1 MFILHRQPTLRR
13 NRAALWALAW
23 AFVAALSFGAIAN
36 VNMKVTM
43 RTLAYKGWAHNLQLS
58 NGTVELVLTLDVGPR
73 IIRYAYLG
81 EPNVFKEYDEQMG
94 RSGEKEWMI
103 RGGHRLWHAP
113 EDEARTYV
121 LDNSSIKHERL
132 NEASVR
138 LIQPVEKL
146 TGVQKE
152 LDVTLG
158 SEGTHVKIVH
168 RLRNTGA
175 RDVEL
180 APWALTV
187 MAPGGTAIIP
197 LPAKIAHPGS
207 VAAGEKRDLRG
218 FAPNQTL
225 IVWPF
230 TDLGDPRWRFGASY
244 ITLKQDRAATTPTKL
259 GLAHKTGWV
268 GYLNSGTLFIK
279 GFAYETG
286 KNYTDGGSNFET
298 FTNKEMLEVE
308 SLGPLQRIAP
318 GKAVE
323 HVEDWW
329 LLKGLPAETTD
340 AALEANIRPRVAALL
355 K

>member
-1 MFILHRQPTLRR
+1 MFTLHRQSALRR
-13 NRAALWALAW
+13 RRAVRFALAL
-23 AFVAALSFGAIAN
+23 AFTIAFSFVAITNAS
-36 VNMKVTM
+36 MKVTQQ
-43 RTLAYKGWAHNLQLS
+43 TISYKGWAHNLQLS

-73 IIRYAYLG
+73 IIRYAYIG

-94 RSGEKEWMI
+94 GSGEKEWMI

-121 LDNSSIKHERL
+121 LDNAPVKHQRL
-132 NEASVR
+132 SDASVS

-152 LDVTLG
+152 MDVTLD

-175 RDVEL
+175 REVEL

-207 VAAGEKRDLRG
+207 IQPGETKDLRG

-225 IVWPF
+225 ILWPF
-230 TDLGDPRWRFGASY
+230 TDLGDPRWHFGAQY
-244 ITLKQDRAATTPTKL
+244 ITLKQDRAATKPTKL
-259 GLAHKTGWV
+259 GLAHKMGWV

-279 GFAYETG
+279 GFTYAAG
-286 KNYTDGGSNFET
+286 KSYTDGGSNFET
-298 FTNKEMLEVE
+298 FTNKDMLEVE

-318 GKAVE
+318 GQAVE

-340 AALEANIRPRVAALL
+340 AALDANIRPRVAALL

>member
-1 MFILHRQPTLRR
+1 MLTLHRQPALRP
-13 NRAALWALAW
+13 NRAALFALA
-23 AFVAALSFGAIAN
+23 FIAALSFVAITNA
-36 VNMKVTM
+36 NMKVTM
-43 RTLAYKGWAHNLQLS
+43 QTIAYKGWAHNLQLS

-73 IIRYAYLG
+73 IIRYAYIG

-94 RSGEKEWMI
+94 KSGEQEWMI

-121 LDNSSIKHERL
+121 LDNAPIKHERL

-146 TGVQKE
+146 TGMQKE
-152 LDVTLG
+152 MDVTL
-158 SEGTHVKIVH
+158 SPEGTHVKIVH
-168 RLRNTGA
+168 RLRNTSA
-175 RDVEL
+175 REVEL

-207 VAAGEKRDLRG
+207 IQPGETKDLRG

-230 TDLGDPRWRFGASY
+230 TDLGDPRWRFGAQY
-244 ITLKQDRAATTPTKL
+244 ITLKQDRAATKPTKL

-279 GFAYETG
+279 GFAYEAG
-286 KNYTDGGSNFET
+286 KTYTDGGSNFET
-298 FTNKEMLEVE
+298 FTNKDMLEVE

-340 AALEANIRPRVAALL
+340 AALEANIRPRVVALI